1 MPTTTCAYAH
11 CKINTDMDILAQRL
25 MAVSFSQTSDYK
37 VLGYDAMRG
46 GIDVD
51 MVYRR
56 VKSVESFNDETR
68 ALETHEATADKL
80 ITFGVYNNYLKMPS
94 CSTARHIHAVL
105 KQARYLDS
113 EYQIAPFD
121 VDLVKFT
128 REITRLDGV
137 QQGRMVLGNIYLE
150 PRLNGVYSA
159 TTVDNRVNLQFIEE
173 NRARIKSI
181 KLAWFDEG
189 VKISVDAS
197 NNGRLV
203 VSCADEDS
211 LADVAE
217 EQGALYLAC
226 CVPCTG
232 AE

>member
-1 MPTTTCAYAH
+1 
-11 CKINTDMDILAQRL
+11 MDILAQRL
-25 MAVSFSQTSDYK
+25 MAVSFSQTCDYK
-37 VLGYDAMRG
+37 VLGYDALRG
-46 GIDVD
+46 GVDFD

-56 VKSVESFNDETR
+56 VKREESYNDETR
-68 ALETHEATADKL
+68 VMATREVITDKL
-80 ITFGVYNNYLKMPS
+80 ITFGVYSNYLKMPS
-94 CSTARHIHAVL
+94 YSTTRHIHAVL

-121 VDLVKFT
+121 ADLVKFT
-128 REITRLDGV
+128 REVTQLDGV
-137 QQGRMVLGNIYLE
+137 QQGRIVLDNVHIE
-150 PRLNGVYSA
+150 PKLHGVYSA
-159 TTVDNRVNLQFIEE
+159 TTVDNRVNMQFIEE

-197 NNGRLV
+197 NNGRLS
-203 VSCADEDS
+203 VSCGDEDS

-217 EQGALYLAC
+217 EQGAKYLSC
-226 CVPCTG
+226 CVSCTG